1 MDKIY
6 YKDVDLLKR
15 EYKVINNKKI
25 YIPLNIFIYEKN
37 VRAMLDDMYKFYSKA
52 RREMQLLYKK
62 NKEALNNDNDYIN
75 YGLKKYDILRLKS
88 SLKNGSYKNYIIEV
102 PKKYNEKPS
111 KDDYTR
117 ILYYLSIDGYIPH
130 IDTLEIK
137 SK

>member
-1 MDKIY
+1 MNTTKFSNILLDKSP
-6 YKDVDLLKR
+6 KK
-15 EYKVINNKKI
+15 INNITEKVLDI
-25 YIPLNIFIYEKN
+25 LFSINEVVRELNSIDFCNPLGYILT
-37 VRAMLDDMYKFYSKA
+37 KA
-52 RREMQLLYKK
+52 LPPDGLVDK
-62 NKEALNNDNDYIN
+62 L
-75 YGLKKYDILRLKS
+75 LKKYDILRLKS